1 MSGHSKWA
9 TIKRAKGKTD
19 AERGKV
25 FTKLGKE
32 LAVAVKMGGADP
44 NSNPRLRDAIAKA
57 KQNNMPNDNITR
69 SIKKASGELGAI
81 NYEDM
86 TYEGYGIGGSAVI
99 VECLTDNKNRTVG
112 DIRHYF
118 DKYGGSLGSTGCVS
132 YMFDKKGILSLKKTD
147 KTDEDAIT
155 MLALEVNAEDV
166 INDDDFFQIITDPT
180 KFSEI
185 KEALEAKGLVFDDA
199 EVRNIAQN
207 YVDLSEEQMTTFL
220 KMLDMLEDLDDVQE
234 VWHNVNL
241 SVESSED

>member
-19 AERGKV
+19 AERGKI

-32 LAVAVKMGGADP
+32 IAVAVKMGGADP
-44 NSNPRLRDAIAKA
+44 DSNPRLRDAVAKA

-69 SIKKASGELGAI
+69 SIKKASGELGSI

-86 TYEGYGIGGSAVI
+86 VYEGYGIGGSAVI
-99 VECLTDNKNRTVG
+99 VECLTDNKNRTVA

-132 YMFDKKGILSLKKTD
+132 YMFDKKGVLSLAKKGA
-147 KTDEDAIT
+147 DEDTIT
-155 MLALEVNAEDV
+155 MLALDANAEDV
-166 INDDDFFQIITDPT
+166 VSDDEEWQIITDPSS
-180 KFSEI
+180 FGEI
-185 KEALEAKGLVFDDA
+185 KEELESKGLIFTDA
-199 EVRNIAQN
+199 VVRYIPQN
-207 YVDLSEEQMTTFL
+207 YIELNEEQMITFV

-234 VWHNVNL
+234 VWHNVQ
-241 SVESSED
+241 VAFAEDE

>member
-32 LAVAVKMGGADP
+32 IAVAVKMGGADP
-44 NSNPRLRDAIAKA
+44 NANPRLRDAVTKA

-69 SIKKASGELGAI
+69 SIKKASGELSTI

-132 YMFDKKGILSLKKTD
+132 YMFNKKGVLTLEKTD
-147 KTDEDAIT
+147 KTDEDTVT
-155 MLALEVNAEDV
+155 MLALEANAEDV
-166 INDDDFFQIITDPT
+166 VDDDEAYQIITEPS
-180 KFSEI
+180 KFGEI
-185 KEALEAKGLVFDDA
+185 KEILESKGLVFVDA
-199 EVRNIAQN
+199 AVQYVPQN
-207 YVDLSEEQMTTFL
+207 YVDLNPEQLTTFVR
-220 KMLDMLEDLDDVQE
+220 MLDMLEDLDDVQE

-241 SVESSED
+241 PLTEEE